1 MPGEMQQEKSYKRVQ
16 VIFSRE
22 QYELVEFIKEKLGLS
37 SDSETVKLI
46 VLSWLA
52 EKSIISAF
60 LKGEIRIGVKD
71 LGEEPEG

>member
-1 MPGEMQQEKSYKRVQ
+1 MPDEMQQEKSYKRVQ
-16 VIFSRE
+16 VIFSWE
-22 QYELVEFIKEKLGLS
+22 QYELIKFIKEKLGLS

-52 EKSIISAF
+52 EKSIISTF

-71 LGEEPEG
+71 LGEKTEG

>member
-1 MPGEMQQEKSYKRVQ
+1 MPGEVRQEKSYRRVQ

-22 QYELVEFIKEKLGLS
+22 QYELIKFIKERLGLS

-60 LKGEIRIGVKD
+60 LKGEIKIEVKS
-71 LGEEPEG
+71 LGEEFKG

>member
-1 MPGEMQQEKSYKRVQ
+1 MPGEVRQEKSYRRVQ

-22 QYELVEFIKEKLGLS
+22 QYELIKFIKEKLGLS

-60 LKGEIRIGVKD
+60 LKGEIKIEVKS
-71 LGEEPEG
+71 LGEEFKG

>member
-1 MPGEMQQEKSYKRVQ
+1 MPSEVRQEKSYRRVQ

-22 QYELVEFIKEKLGLS
+22 QYELIKFIKEKLGLS

-60 LKGEIRIGVKD
+60 LKGEIKIEVKS
-71 LGEEPEG
+71 LGEEFKG